1 MRKLVQV
8 IFTIGIVFL
17 FAIEGNAQRKG
28 SGLGIKAGMNYN
40 TSGKYFKD
48 AGSIWD
54 DPGASTG
61 YQVGAF
67 YKLASYD
74 IFLRPELL
82 YTHSKFE
89 SGLGQVKYNRL
100 DAPVMVGFHLFKVFS
115 IVGGPSFHYS
125 LNEEYPEV
133 LEIESAQK
141 IDFGYQFG
149 LGLNVGPVGLDL
161 RYERVFNDQKLT
173 LDRVL
178 KREDSFKSE
187 QVILALSFQF

>member
-1 MRKLVQV
+1 MKNVVQV
-8 IFTIGIVFL
+8 IFAIGMVFL

-28 SGLGIKAGMNYN
+28 SGFGIKAGMNYN

-48 AGSIWD
+48 AGSIWN
-54 DPGASTG
+54 DPGASIG
-61 YQVGAF
+61 YQVGTF

-89 SGLGQVKYNRL
+89 SGLGQVKYDRL
-100 DAPVMVGFHLFKVFS
+100 DAPIMAGFHMFKVLS

-125 LNEEYPEV
+125 LNEEFPEV
-133 LEIESAQK
+133 LEIESGKK

-187 QVILALSFQF
+187 QVVLALSFQF